1 MHRDNLHA
9 CRAALHPATARN
21 ALRGTNQIGRH
32 NSLSGRDRRYK
43 TQLVASHKPGQKENC
58 SKNGYAGS
66 PLSVRVGLVLYKQ
79 LFLPTM
85 DYEFPAW
92 MSVSRTHVRRLQ
104 LLQSKCLRLASGA
117 PWYVGNRQ
125 IHEDLGVSLFAEHI
139 RALTASFDSELP
151 DVGNPL
157 VRQLGR
163 YVR

>member
-9 CRAALHPATARN
+9 CRTALHPATARN
-21 ALRGTNQIGRH
+21 TLRGTNQIGRH

-66 PLSVRVGLVLYKQ
+66 PLSVRVGLLLYKQ

-104 LLQSKCLRLASGA
+104 LLQSKCLRLATSG
-117 PWYVGNRQ
+117 PWYVSNRQ
-125 IHEDLGVSLFAEHI
+125 VHEDLRVPLFGDRN
-139 RALTASFDSELP
+139 RALTARFDSRLA
-151 DVGNPL
+151 D
-157 VRQLGR
+157 LGHP
-163 YVR
+163 